1 MWCHHVACENSR
13 FSLLLDAGGVS
24 RGGTSATQRQT
35 DDVNQ
40 CLHNKSGSHGA
51 LNANLF
57 SYTFL
62 LVDFCEV
69 LLVFICERAPAK
81 LKCFFYRDSSRLH
94 LTFVAFCLSFV
105 SNSSN
110 KVTTPPSNLWPDS
123 GQILRYQYLQYGISV
138 AESQR
143 FLLAKRPLA
152 AMSEEKRLFSQ
163 ASHYVM
169 PSLWKWT
176 WSWQ

>member
-1 MWCHHVACENSR
+1 MSSCSLLI
-13 FSLLLDAGGVS
+13 SLLLAAGGVS
-24 RGGTSATQRQT
+24 QGGTSAIQRQKFHT

-40 CLHNKSGSHGA
+40 CLHNKSGSHGVP
-51 LNANLF
+51 NANLF

-69 LLVFICERAPAK
+69 LRVFICERAPAK
-81 LKCFFYRDSSRLH
+81 LKFFFYRDSSRLH

-105 SNSSN
+105 SNTSN
-110 KVTTPPSNLWPDS
+110 KVTTPPSNQRLWPDS

-143 FLLAKRPLA
+143 FLLAKSPLA

-176 WSWQ
+176 WSSQ